1 MLGADILSTVREDM
15 LRDAA
20 RPYLWSDDLIYRFL
34 NEAQDRFCRRTFALL
49 DDESDLATFDTEIG
63 VASYALDPKVLMV
76 NSARLSTQPQD
87 LYSRTRQ
94 VIPTHLATSTGMPSI
109 FTQDEA
115 AHKIRLYPV
124 PDAVYTV
131 VMRVSRLPLTQIADA
146 VAPEIPEQYH
156 LDLAEWAVYRCL
168 NNNDP
173 DGSNAKAAENFRK
186 TWTQRLLEANR
197 EYYRIRLNNN
207 PLVRQNWTG
216 KQPK

>member
-1 MLGADILSTVREDM
+1 M
-15 LRDAA
+15 LRDTA

-34 NEAQDRFCRRTFALL
+34 NEAQDRFCRRTYALL
-49 DDESDLATFDTEIG
+49 GDESDLTTFDTEIG

-76 NSARLSTQPQD
+76 NSARISTQPHD
-87 LYSRTRQ
+87 LDSRTRSA
-94 VIPTHLATSTGMPSI
+94 IPTHLVDSTGTPSL

-115 AHKIRLYPV
+115 ATKIRLYPV

-131 VMRVSRLPLTQIADA
+131 VMRVSRLPVTQIADA

-173 DGSNAKAAENFRK
+173 DGSNARAAENFRK

-207 PLVRQNWTG
+207 PMVRQNWTG